1 MKRIC
6 IVGISGKLGQ
16 YMTEHALALGYEVT
30 GVCRPKSAGKLERF
44 KGRITVHPGRTDDRA
59 VIAKA
64 TQGCDGVLVVLAP
77 WGVQDYASGTAR
89 AVLDLAPPHVRLVF
103 SCGWHISRDG
113 KDRYGWKIRAIVSFG
128 TPILRALRLVDID
141 DQVRATDLIFASNR
155 DWTVV
160 RGSDLEEGPGEGLP
174 IWARRVGDPR
184 LASNL
189 TRRTDFALFMVAA
202 LTDPALIREAPAI
215 TGCNGASVRAGGS
228 AAAGVLPS
236 VH

>member
-16 YMTEHALALGYEVT
+16 YMTEHALARGYEVT
-30 GVCRPKSAGKLERF
+30 GVCRPESVGKLTRF
-44 KGRITVHPGRTDDRA
+44 ADRITVHPGRTDDRA
-59 VIAKA
+59 VIERA
-64 TQGCDGVLVVLAP
+64 TRDCDGVLVVLAP

-89 AVLDLAPPHVRLVF
+89 AVLDLAPPAARLVF

-113 KDRYGWKIRAIVSFG
+113 LDRYGWKIRAIVRFG
-128 TPILRALRLVDID
+128 TPILRALRLVDLD
-141 DQVRATDLIFASNR
+141 DQVRATDLVFASDR

-160 RGSDLEEGPGEGLP
+160 RGSDLEEGPSEGLP
-174 IWARRVGDPR
+174 VWARHVGDPI

-215 TGCNGASVRAGGS
+215 TGRNGLSARAAETAIRPMP
-228 AAAGVLPS
+228 AAR
-236 VH
+236 

>member
-16 YMTEHALALGYEVT
+16 YMAEHALARGYEVT
-30 GVCRPKSAGKLERF
+30 GVCRPESTRKLVGF
-44 KGRITVHPGRTDDRA
+44 GSRITVHPGRTDDRA
-59 VIAKA
+59 VIERA
-64 TQGCDGVLVVLAP
+64 TQGCDGVLCVLAP

-89 AVLDLAPPHVRLVF
+89 AVLDLAPKEARLVF

-113 KDRYGWKIRAIVSFG
+113 KDRYGWKLRTFVAVFGAIA
-128 TPILRALRLVDID
+128 RALRFADLD
-141 DQVRATDLIFASNR
+141 DQIRATDLIFASDR

-160 RGSDLEEGPGEGLP
+160 RGSSLEEGESEGLP
-174 IWARRVGDPR
+174 VWARHVGDPV

-202 LTDPALIREAPAI
+202 LTDPDLIREAPAI
-215 TGCNGASVRAGGS
+215 TGCNSASARMAEAIPSAG
-228 AAAGVLPS
+228 
-236 VH
+236 